1 MLFQDFLPTKV
12 VDKEQCVYLF
22 KHKELV
28 ELLPCYETAGG
39 MAIQK
44 INRKLITP
52 GFSLEVQNVM
62 EMTDIHTSNY
72 IKCYISMSVCIYMIC
87 NYIYY
92 IIKYIITI
100 YLFSTCNVIDMR
112 LGTRN
117 IIVTKMQILALVVPA
132 FNLAKHMINE

>member
-1 MLFQDFLPTKV
+1 
-12 VDKEQCVYLF
+12 
-22 KHKELV
+22 
-28 ELLPCYETAGG
+28 
-39 MAIQK
+39 
-44 INRKLITP
+44 
-52 GFSLEVQNVM
+52 
-62 EMTDIHTSNY
+62 
-72 IKCYISMSVCIYMIC
+72 MIC

>member
-100 YLFSTCNVIDMR
+100 YL
-112 LGTRN
+112 
-117 IIVTKMQILALVVPA
+117 IIYI
-132 FNLAKHMINE
+132 I